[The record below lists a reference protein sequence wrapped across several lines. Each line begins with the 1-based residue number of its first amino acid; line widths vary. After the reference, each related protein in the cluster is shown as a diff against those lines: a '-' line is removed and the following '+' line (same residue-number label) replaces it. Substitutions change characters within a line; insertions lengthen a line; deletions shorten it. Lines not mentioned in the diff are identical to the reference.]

1 MSEFA
6 EHLADLFAEFGEV
19 QVRRMFGAHGLFHD
33 GLMFGIV
40 ADDTLYLKVD
50 PGHVEAFESRG
61 LAPFRYESR
70 GRRVTLSYYQAP
82 AEVLDDPVQAA
93 RWARR
98 AHDAA
103 LRAKAARPRRSRS

>member
-50 PGHVEAFESRG
+50 PGHVE
-61 LAPFRYESR
+61 PFESR

-82 AEVLDDPVQAA
+82 AEVLDDPAQAA